1 MVMGEAGIGVS
12 MRPVPGYGV
21 NEDIRVFHGLPH
33 SHRCFGGYCRKNTSR
48 FSTSNEVE
56 KEEERPPQKD

>member
-33 SHRCFGGYCRKNTSR
+33 SHRCFGGVLPEKY
-48 FSTSNEVE
+48 FSFFDL
-56 KEEERPPQKD
+56 K